1 MLIYHLPLLRPA
13 SIIDRFSILHALLYI
28 WLFPYPVPNSNL
40 RWLQICDGQFK
51 QTMDLSQGYVY
62 LQQIVVAAICRIY
75 ITDGYL
81 LIDGIKLCSYITAAD
96 NSYCFKNNNYRH
108 FTAPIKYELFTMP
121 QTFSLARLILFH
133 VTNLIT

>member
-1 MLIYHLPLLRPA
+1 MFVFIYHLPLLRPT

-28 WLFPYPVPNSNL
+28 WLLPYPVPNSNL

-51 QTMDLSQGYVY
+51 QTIDLSQGYVY

-81 LIDGIKLCSYITAAD
+81 LIDGIKLCS
-96 NSYCFKNNNYRH
+96 
-108 FTAPIKYELFTMP
+108 
-121 QTFSLARLILFH
+121 
-133 VTNLIT
+133 